1 MPTTS
6 SALTNMPVERLTE
19 VKLTGKGVFDVLM
32 QSVKLHLEQEYNQ
45 NRIRGTEY
53 SQVYLG
59 SMTAILEQSTRFLL
73 DKDKSA
79 LEAALIDAQ
88 VRLAE
93 AQILKSLADV
103 DLVRAQ
109 IAKLE
114 RDDELVAQQILN
126 MQAEALNIPKQGHL
140 IDAQTALAT
149 KEVSLAEA
157 KLANIPKEGAVLDAQ
172 GDKINREI
180 LTMDISDNLLTAQ
193 VLLAQAQKISTDAQS
208 ALVIQKTNTEKA
220 QTLAAGV
227 DVDSVVGKQKALYQ
241 SQIDGFKRDAEQKAA
256 RTMIDTWNA
265 RRTTDEGTVADATN
279 RLDDSTIGKA
289 VEKLL
294 VGVGINL

>member
-1 MPTTS
+1 MPTTPS
-6 SALTNMPVERLTE
+6 TLTNMPVERLTE
-19 VKLTGKGVFDVLM
+19 AKLSGKGVFDVLM

-73 DKDKSA
+73 DKDKSFYEIA
-79 LEAALIDAQ
+79 LVEAQVRLADAQ
-88 VRLAE
+88 VRLVEKQIEKEDQE
-93 AQILKSLADV
+93 AAL
-103 DLVRAQ
+103 RAAQ
-109 IAKLE
+109 
-114 RDDELVAQQILN
+114 VA
-126 MQAEALNIPKQGHL
+126 
-140 IDAQTALAT
+140 
-149 KEVSLAEA
+149 
-157 KLANIPKEGAVLDAQ
+157 
-172 GDKINREI
+172 KINREI

>member
-1 MPTTS
+1 MPTTP

-19 VKLTGKGVFDVLM
+19 AKLTGKGVFDVLM

-59 SMTAILEQSTRFLL
+59 SLTAILEQATRFLL
-73 DKDKSA
+73 DKDKSFYEIA
-79 LEAALIDAQ
+79 LVEAQVRLADAQ
-88 VRLAE
+88 VRLVEKQIEKEDQE
-93 AQILKSLADV
+93 ATL
-103 DLVRAQ
+103 RAAQ
-109 IAKLE
+109 
-114 RDDELVAQQILN
+114 VA
-126 MQAEALNIPKQGHL
+126 
-140 IDAQTALAT
+140 
-149 KEVSLAEA
+149 
-157 KLANIPKEGAVLDAQ
+157 
-172 GDKINREI
+172 KINREI